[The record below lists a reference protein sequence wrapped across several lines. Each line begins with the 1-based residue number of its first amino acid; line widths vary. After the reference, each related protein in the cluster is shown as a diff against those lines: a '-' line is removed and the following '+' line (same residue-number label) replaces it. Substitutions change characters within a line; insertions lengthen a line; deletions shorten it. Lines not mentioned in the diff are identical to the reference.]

1 MDDFTEN
8 WLRML
13 EARIAALEGKDN
25 DAEQDERDRSG
36 DEITVWLRE
45 EASEW
50 EPDDPDYSSP
60 MAARLIEAANL
71 IDRLRKSP
79 GDENDLTDDR
89 VVLNEEV
96 DKALGARVAAIHA
109 EPESTGDGPHREVA
123 RMRQL
128 LRDAGRTGD
137 DMNPFPPIRPHH
149 IEDTGDDKDDSPTQT
164 PSGGSAEVRRQKAL
178 DRMLSPITPAMIVKE
193 RKT

>member
-79 GDENDLTDDR
+79 GD
-89 VVLNEEV
+89 
-96 DKALGARVAAIHA
+96 
-109 EPESTGDGPHREVA
+109 
-123 RMRQL
+123 
-128 LRDAGRTGD
+128 

>member
-13 EARIAALEGKDN
+13 EARIAALEGKDPLP
-25 DAEQDERDRSG
+25 ERDRSG

-79 GDENDLTDDR
+79 GDENDLT
-89 VVLNEEV
+89 EEV
-96 DKALGARVAAIHA
+96 DKALGARGTFVFCEWQRRGKQTRRSI
-109 EPESTGDGPHREVA
+109 
-123 RMRQL
+123 QL
-128 LRDAGRTGD
+128 R
-137 DMNPFPPIRPHH
+137 
-149 IEDTGDDKDDSPTQT
+149 
-164 PSGGSAEVRRQKAL
+164 
-178 DRMLSPITPAMIVKE
+178 
-193 RKT
+193 